1 LAGGAPPR
9 RHYRDDSGPQLGQF
23 GPHSWSARGPA
34 ARLDWPAPGCIYFRR
49 GALQE
54 TPGSGQ
60 DRRPLPHPS
69 TQLRQAASCVVVR
82 RRASSSWL
90 SSTYYVRLHQVPDKC
105 QRPSSDRQ
113 RCPARRVNVT
123 GCASVVFQARLHYP
137 LPADDASILLC
148 ACRGP
153 AQTPESLALSP
164 QSSVRA
170 TQCGV
175 LPGPAR
181 PCSSPCTH
189 SLVCNCIRPAICS
202 LGRLPRIP
210 SRCFHPWLHAL

>member
-1 LAGGAPPR
+1 MDWRAAHRHGDTTGTTLGHSLASLAHTAGPPGARRLALTGPR
-9 RHYRDDSGPQLGQF
+9 LGAF
-23 GPHSWSARGPA
+23 IFDVGT
-34 ARLDWPAPGCIYFRR
+34 LE
-49 GALQE
+49 E

-60 DRRPLPHPS
+60 DRHPLPHPS
-69 TQLRQAASCVVVR
+69 TQLRQAASCVVVV
-82 RRASSSWL
+82 AVVYL
-90 SSTYYVRLHQVPDKC
+90 LQYVRLQQVPDKC

-123 GCASVVFQARLHYP
+123 GCVSAAFQ
-137 LPADDASILLC
+137 PADDAPILLC

-153 AQTPESLALSP
+153 AQTPPESLALSSQP
-164 QSSVRA
+164 AGRLSA
-170 TQCGV
+170 GV

-181 PCSSPCTH
+181 PCPALPGAVRPPAPH
-189 SLVCNCIRPAICS
+189 SLVCNCIRPAISYICS